1 VELEVH
7 PAANV
12 QRFVDFAQGHGC
24 NCRVLG
30 PGHQVELEVPLAG
43 DPTEARRVA
52 MEIITSFSATH
63 EDADVRVVHMGTFGQ
78 MGFPILPSR

>member
-1 VELEVH
+1 
-7 PAANV
+7 
-12 QRFVDFAQGHGC
+12 
-24 NCRVLG
+24 
-30 PGHQVELEVPLAG
+30 
-43 DPTEARRVA
+43 